1 MAAPTVVSGS
11 TTLLAWSTGLT
22 ASGNVRAN
30 PTAGNLLA
38 TGTVASGTSITTA
51 AVLASTDNGINTY
64 VIAKSAVNSS
74 SSTIAIG
81 LCYAKNCV
89 THSPLTV
96 TWKTQSPAAGGGTGF
111 YLEVAGADTV
121 APLDSSTNSGVA
133 TTTSV
138 SSGAATNTAASALFV
153 GHFGNDAG
161 GASTV
166 TLTGTGWST
175 DTTNSQETDGTSAN
189 VGAISWKGVTATG
202 AQTAT
207 WTDSRQKWVAVI
219 AIFLAPAGATTNYK
233 DAALRF
239 RLASAAAYKAAQV
252 RFRLAATNYKD
263 AGIRF
268 RLASAL
274 VFRDTGTRFRLAS
287 ITVFRD
293 AALRF
298 NLAIQGYRDAQVR
311 FRLAARAYKDSA
323 LRFRL
328 VSPATYRDAATRFR
342 LASVA
347 TFRDVGLRFRLAGAT
362 AAFRDGRHTLPA
374 PGDRLPRRGLPATS
388 GICCCVS

>member
-121 APLDSSTNSGVA
+121 APLDSSTNSGA
-133 TTTSV
+133 AKNTSV

-166 TLTGTGWST
+166 
-175 DTTNSQETDGTSAN
+175 
-189 VGAISWKGVTATG
+189 
-202 AQTAT
+202 
-207 WTDSRQKWVAVI
+207 RQ
-219 AIFLAPAGATTNYK
+219 
-233 DAALRF
+233 
-239 RLASAAAYKAAQV
+239 
-252 RFRLAATNYKD
+252 
-263 AGIRF
+263 
-268 RLASAL
+268 AL
-274 VFRDTGTRFRLAS
+274 VAGVVDELTLDIAPVLLGSGERIFDGVESFGFEPVEVLHSPLATH
-287 ITVFRD
+287 IR
-293 AALRF
+293 
-298 NLAIQGYRDAQVR
+298 YR
-311 FRLAARAYKDSA
+311 RA
-323 LRFRL
+323 
-328 VSPATYRDAATRFR
+328 
-342 LASVA
+342 
-347 TFRDVGLRFRLAGAT
+347 G
-362 AAFRDGRHTLPA
+362 
-374 PGDRLPRRGLPATS
+374 
-388 GICCCVS
+388 